1 MMLNIGKLSFQLYTE
16 LYGNKRGVRGKLCSY
31 REFSPRV
38 SRTKLFEFHIFYN
51 VLDKISRFFFRSFSS
66 IIFPFFFNFLLFF
79 LLREGALVSS
89 TRTNYNCSARFPDRG
104 RTCQRRRCNSEM
116 RFSKPVRLLSL
127 LSHLLHFFSFP
138 FLPPRPTIFIF
149 PSISLEVEI
158 SVFRF

>member
-1 MMLNIGKLSFQLYTE
+1 MEINEAYAESY
-16 LYGNKRGVRGKLCSY
+16 VRIANFHL
-31 REFSPRV
+31 V
-38 SRTKLFEFHIFYN
+38 SRA
-51 VLDKISRFFFRSFSS
+51 RSFSS
-66 IIFPFFFNFLLFF
+66 FTFSIMYSTKFHDFFSGLFPPLFFLFRIFLLFF

-104 RTCQRRRCNSEM
+104 RTCQLRRCNSEM

-149 PSISLEVEI
+149 PSISLEVGI

>member
-16 LYGNKRGVRGKLCSY
+16 LHGNKRGVRGKLCSY

-38 SRTKLFEFHIFYN
+38 WRVKLFEFHIFYN
-51 VLDKISRFFFRSFSS
+51 VLDKISRFFSGLFSPLFFLFR
-66 IIFPFFFNFLLFF
+66 ILLLFF
-79 LLREGALVSS
+79 LLSEGALVSS

-116 RFSKPVRLLSL
+116 RFLKPVRFLSL
-127 LSHLLHFFSFP
+127 PSHLLHFFSFP

-149 PSISLEVEI
+149 SSISLEVGI